1 MTGLSLLV
9 LATAFAGEPAEDARR
24 LTAILDYVAADYRGA
39 VADGHVS
46 DQGEYDEQ
54 VGFLADGA
62 TLAKNLPTGTVDVP
76 AALAALQSEVGGY
89 ASADVVSAHA
99 LEIRRRVIESYGV
112 VLAPT
117 APLTRDQGA
126 RLYEENCAMCH
137 GADGGA
143 DTPTAKTL
151 TPPPRNFRDP
161 EVMTELSPA
170 RAFNGLTDG
179 VKGTAMPSFEAL
191 TTQDRWNLAFYIFTL
206 RHDADA
212 EARGAE
218 LADEKQ
224 IERMSTADLAGVG
237 DGSLAPGVAA
247 HDDAVAWLRGVAPYQ
262 TEERVSLAVARDG
275 LDRALTALRAGD
287 RVEAR
292 RLAGE
297 AYLAGFEPH
306 EESLRQAVPGQV
318 ARVEAGFLTVRAQ
331 IDDGASVAVVESEV
345 RRTQALLDDAEAS
358 LGGARGAKL
367 AFVGALL
374 VVLREGLEAAL
385 LLLLLL
391 GYAERQGAP
400 AVRQVHAGWIAA
412 LGVGVLTWFASDSL
426 IALAG
431 ARRELLEG
439 GITLLAAG
447 VLVTAHHWLV
457 SAAEGRRRAAHIREQ
472 VFGGAAGRWTLTAL
486 AFGAVY
492 REAFEVVL
500 FLQAIALDGGTG
512 TSAVLAGAA
521 AAGVLLVGLVFA
533 MLRLGRR
540 VQAAP
545 ILKWAGI
552 LLCVMAVVF
561 VGKGLRSLQE
571 AGVVPIHSFGALRVG
586 ILGVFPTVE
595 TLGAQLALTLGLVA
609 SAWRPRWRRDEVDSR
624 VAAK

>member
-1 MTGLSLLV
+1 
-9 LATAFAGEPAEDARR
+9 
-24 LTAILDYVAADYRGA
+24 
-39 VADGHVS
+39 
-46 DQGEYDEQ
+46 
-54 VGFLADGA
+54 
-62 TLAKNLPTGTVDVP
+62 
-76 AALAALQSEVGGY
+76 
-89 ASADVVSAHA
+89 
-99 LEIRRRVIESYGV
+99 
-112 VLAPT
+112 
-117 APLTRDQGA
+117 
-126 RLYEENCAMCH
+126 
-137 GADGGA
+137 
-143 DTPTAKTL
+143 
-151 TPPPRNFRDP
+151 
-161 EVMTELSPA
+161 MTELSPA